1 MHVEFLVEEES
12 CAEFLKILAPQL
24 LKPDDTFRI
33 HPFAGK
39 PDLLNAL
46 PVRLRGYASWL
57 PHDWKIVVLVDRDQ
71 DECVGLK
78 SRMDT
83 SARNAGLRTPSKSPD
98 KSRFQV
104 LNRIAI
110 EELESWFFGDV
121 LALTRAYPRVP
132 RTLADKR
139 KYRDSDAITGGTW
152 EALERTLQAA
162 GYYPAGMP
170 KIEVARNV
178 ARHMTPDRNRSP
190 SFKTFRDA
198 IRGMCV

>member
-24 LKPDDTFRI
+24 LKPDDTFCI

-39 PDLLNAL
+39 PDLLKKL
-46 PVRLRGYASWL
+46 PERLRGYASWL
-57 PHDWKIVVLVDRDQ
+57 PQDWKIVVLVDRDQ

-83 SARNAGLRTPSKSPD
+83 SARNAGLRTSSKSPD

-110 EELESWFFGDV
+110 EELEAWFFGDV
-121 LALTRAYPRVP
+121 QAITTAYPRVP
-132 RTLADKR
+132 GTLADKR
-139 KYRDSDAITGGTW
+139 KYRNSDAITGGTW

-178 ARHMTPDRNRSP
+178 ARHMVPDRNRSP
-190 SFKTFRDA
+190 SFKTFIDA
-198 IRGMCV
+198 IRMMCV